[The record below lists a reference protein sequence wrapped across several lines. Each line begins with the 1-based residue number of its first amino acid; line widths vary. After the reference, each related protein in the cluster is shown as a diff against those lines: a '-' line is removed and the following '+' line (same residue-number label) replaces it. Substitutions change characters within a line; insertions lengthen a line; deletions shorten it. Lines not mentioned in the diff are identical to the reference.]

1 MLPYTVHHFH
11 VLDDLQVKSLFE
23 KVEAEQGRL
32 DVLVNNVFALGAGPQ
47 LKTKFWEQG
56 VSKH

>member
-11 VLDDLQVKSLFE
+11 VLDDLQVK

-56 VSKH
+56 VSEH